1 MMPKLTNE
9 VVIQEYNHPSIPLLN
24 DLVCRLRLYRK
35 YFQVSQIPTHHHLET
50 LENVVVEQFRLRG
63 EQLLHQ
69 ALFVGLKGAELLDF
83 CCDQSIKR
91 RQAVGDF
98 LLFCMAWYWN
108 RHAIKSFLT
117 DIEQSIAPCSACDV
131 LSQLD
136 AVRIPL
142 KALAIKAIL
151 VSIFQAKADKNIR
164 CCNFTPTLKI
174 VYATLWELERVPLVI
189 NKVTIHALRYI

>member
-1 MMPKLTNE
+1 
-9 VVIQEYNHPSIPLLN
+9 
-24 DLVCRLRLYRK
+24 
-35 YFQVSQIPTHHHLET
+35 
-50 LENVVVEQFRLRG
+50 
-63 EQLLHQ
+63 
-69 ALFVGLKGAELLDF
+69 
-83 CCDQSIKR
+83 
-91 RQAVGDF
+91 
-98 LLFCMAWYWN
+98 
-108 RHAIKSFLT
+108 
-117 DIEQSIAPCSACDV
+117 

-189 NKVTIHALRYI
+189 NKVTITHYGI

>member
-9 VVIQEYNHPSIPLLN
+9 VVIKEYNHPSIPLLN

-98 LLFCMAWYWN
+98 VVLHGLVLESPRY
-108 RHAIKSFLT
+108 KSFLT

-151 VSIFQAKADKNIR
+151 VSIFQAKADK
-164 CCNFTPTLKI
+164 TLGA
-174 VYATLWELERVPLVI
+174 ATSPQP
-189 NKVTIHALRYI
+189 